1 MIASDDGAARV
12 GEISLTDGRLSPIT
26 RYMGETLFDENRG
39 GPEGNF
45 HLAVGNAYKEAFR
58 GDIVAQTRR
67 DWQRLGFNES
77 SVHTDIVSTAR
88 RTATAVLQ
96 NGRSK
101 LIYADGRFV
110 V

>member
-1 MIASDDGAARV
+1 
-12 GEISLTDGRLSPIT
+12 
-26 RYMGETLFDENRG
+26 MGETLFDENRG

-77 SVHTDIVSTAR
+77 SVHADIVSTAN

-110 V
+110 I